1 MYIYIYIYIS
11 VEKTLSSFMLSLQR
25 KNESFLYFHSSI
37 FNSKIHK
44 HPAFKMNRDE
54 QGGLGQKFEAIIWS
68 QKICHYFFAFTGR
81 CMNALALSLTPSN
94 EVKNLKFWLDII
106 FGWSWSF
113 FPATK
118 IYILTF
124 NLIHSLIS
132 LMGSFHFPQWKIFFP
147 IHWFIVWNVTILFYV
162 TPYLIFNRVKLQL
175 GHKLSQFIHRFN
187 I

>member
-1 MYIYIYIYIS
+1 MLKGLLKRHKLFIYIWTYKYYCYYRIYIYIYII
-11 VEKTLSSFMLSLQR
+11 
-25 KNESFLYFHSSI
+25 YI
-37 FNSKIHK
+37 YK
-44 HPAFKMNRDE
+44 HPAFKTNRDE
-54 QGGLGQKFEAIIWS
+54 QVGADQKFEAIIWS

-94 EVKNLKFWLDII
+94 EVNNLKFWLDII

-147 IHWFIVWNVTILFYV
+147 IHW
-162 TPYLIFNRVKLQL
+162 
-175 GHKLSQFIHRFN
+175 
-187 I
+187 